1 MGVDKPLGLSSHAVV
16 DKIRN
21 LLGEKRVGHGG
32 TLDPLA
38 SGVLLIG
45 VGPATR
51 LLNYLTLDTKAYRA
65 QIEFGSQTSTDDIE
79 GEVIASS
86 EVPQELFEP
95 QGAEALLSSFLGKQS
110 QVPPNFSAVHVD
122 GKRAYDLARKGSE
135 LNLQA
140 RAIEV
145 YRTELLEITRRPQLV
160 WDVYF
165 SVSKGSYIRS
175 LARDIG
181 LKAHTHAHLKS
192 LRRLKS
198 GLLDIAECNSLDEL
212 SDLTESSARRALDP
226 VTLLNSEIYLLE
238 DEELSK
244 VQNGLLPSVS
254 KSLKRSCSFVYAS
267 KLYAYLHIDK
277 QTNNRETVFFP
288 EGIEGVQEC
297 TIKKIS

>member
-145 YRTELLEITRRPQLV
+145 YRAELLEITRRPQLV

-165 SVSKGSYIRS
+165 SVSKGI
-175 LARDIG
+175 
-181 LKAHTHAHLKS
+181 
-192 LRRLKS
+192 
-198 GLLDIAECNSLDEL
+198 
-212 SDLTESSARRALDP
+212 
-226 VTLLNSEIYLLE
+226 
-238 DEELSK
+238 
-244 VQNGLLPSVS
+244 
-254 KSLKRSCSFVYAS
+254 
-267 KLYAYLHIDK
+267 
-277 QTNNRETVFFP
+277 
-288 EGIEGVQEC
+288 
-297 TIKKIS
+297 